1 LSDKIES
8 AARPFYVHYLY
19 QQQAEIEMDYPTWMF
34 LAAAIVL
41 AIVVGRLGTV
51 LKERFA
57 SD

>member
-1 LSDKIES
+1 
-8 AARPFYVHYLY
+8 
-19 QQQAEIEMDYPTWMF
+19 MDYPTWMF
-34 LAAAIVL
+34 LAAAIVF